1 MPYLLFAL
9 QRNYLSRSTFTFVT
23 ILPKGLLA
31 IAVVIDVGL
40 QKDGRPIS
48 SKTLAARHGLLLR
61 HLELVLQSLVR
72 NRILKCIRGP
82 RGGYGLARDPSG
94 VTANDILR
102 AASTGE
108 DEDEPTSETKVV
120 LPVLSVVE
128 QAFGQALSQINLD
141 DMVRY
146 AELMA
151 TELVRTKAA

>member
-1 MPYLLFAL
+1 M
-9 QRNYLSRSTFTFVT
+9 
-23 ILPKGLLA
+23 
-31 IAVVIDVGL
+31 VVDVAL
-40 QKDGRPIS
+40 QKDGRRIS
-48 SKTLAARHGLLLR
+48 SKTLAARHGLSPR

-72 NRILKCIRGP
+72 NRILKSIRGP
-82 RGGYGLARDPSG
+82 RGGYELARDPSG

-102 AASTGE
+102 AASTGQDEGE
-108 DEDEPTSETKVV
+108 DEDEPTSEIITKVV

-151 TELVRTKAA
+151 TELVGTKAA